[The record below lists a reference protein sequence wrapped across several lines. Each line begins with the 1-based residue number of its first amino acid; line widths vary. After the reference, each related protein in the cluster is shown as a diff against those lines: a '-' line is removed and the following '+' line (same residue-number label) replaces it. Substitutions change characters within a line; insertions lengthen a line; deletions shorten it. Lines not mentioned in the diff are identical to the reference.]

1 MANLLRIIVELV
13 EDASA
18 RADFCEDPERVLADI
33 DDLTG
38 EDVVAAL
45 KVAAIQVE
53 PEAARHITDLSLPH
67 DPEAG
72 PRDTAIAAMVA
83 MCEKIELGGLISF
96 PQAAGEMPRYEDHV
110 VPDHP
115 PGRSRPAHLRA
126 VAGAGEAG
134 DSTPDSPR
142 LAPVPDPPGGFEF
155 GVLELVLLPD
165 GIPDAGVEPG
175 AVGTVVAV
183 HRDPSLGYEVEV
195 SGEDGGRQFLGV
207 LPPSAVAR
215 AHD

>member
-1 MANLLRIIVELV
+1 MANLLRLIVDLA

-18 RADFCEDPERVLADI
+18 RAEFREDPEQALSGL

-38 EDVVAAL
+38 EDVDAVLKIAAVQVDPDVAPQL
-45 KVAAIQVE
+45 
-53 PEAARHITDLSLPH
+53 TDLSLPH
-67 DPEAG
+67 DPDAG
-72 PRDTAIAAMVA
+72 PREIAVTALLAL
-83 MCEKIELGGLISF
+83 CDNLELGGVITF
-96 PQAAGEMPRYEDHV
+96 PQSAGEMPTYEDHV

-115 PGRSRPAHLRA
+115 PGRNRPAHLRA
-126 VAGAGEAG
+126 VDGEGDDHDGAGG
-134 DSTPDSPR
+134 TPN

-155 GVLELVLLPD
+155 SVLELVALPD

-175 AVGTVVAV
+175 ALGTIVAV
-183 HRDPSLGYEVEV
+183 HRDPSLSYEIEV

-215 AHD
+215 VHD